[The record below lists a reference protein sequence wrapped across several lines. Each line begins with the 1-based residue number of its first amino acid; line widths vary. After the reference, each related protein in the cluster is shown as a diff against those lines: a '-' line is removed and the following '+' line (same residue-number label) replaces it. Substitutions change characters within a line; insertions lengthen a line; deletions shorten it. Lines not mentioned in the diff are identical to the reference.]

1 MHRDMNFG
9 PEIETGNFAPQGR
22 IFWPRARVRLVD
34 WNIDRGLKLAGIVE
48 FLESADADLIMLQ
61 EADLNAKRTHQL
73 NIAREIAQ
81 KLRMNYVFGREF
93 QELTQGTG
101 NSPAY
106 HGQATLSPWPISNP
120 RIIRFRKQSH
130 FWKPHW
136 FLPNVEPFQERL
148 GGRMALVSEV
158 TLGGRRLVNY
168 NFHLESRGD
177 DTIRRAQLD
186 ECLDDVRRFRLDTAL
201 VMAGDFNL
209 DVSRS
214 SAAHVIAQAGFQSTA
229 AREPARTTPSHS
241 LFERGRT
248 IDWIFTRGPVRP
260 AKLCVHSSVSASDHF
275 PLSINLDLI

>member
-1 MHRDMNFG
+1 MNCG
-9 PEIETGNFAPQGR
+9 QEIETGNFAPQGR
-22 IFWPRARVRLVD
+22 IFWPRVRFRLVD
-34 WNIDRGLKLAGIVE
+34 WNIDRGLKLAGIIE
-48 FLESADADLIMLQ
+48 FLESADPDLILLQ

-73 NIAREIAQ
+73 NITREIAQ

-101 NSPAY
+101 DSPAY
-106 HGQATLSPWPISNP
+106 HGQATLSRWSISNP

-158 TLGGRRLVNY
+158 TLGGRRVVNY

-177 DTIRRAQLD
+177 ETIRRAQLD
-186 ECLDDVRRFRLDTAL
+186 ECLDDVRRFRLDTAI

-241 LFERGRT
+241 VFEPGRT
-248 IDWIFTRGPVRP
+248 IDWIFTRGPIRP

>member
-1 MHRDMNFG
+1 MNFG